1 MLNENDSLNL
11 NNDRV
16 IHLTKH
22 ASRIFYVRNLSQTMD
37 GADLYDLFGIYGA
50 IRQIRIGNT
59 EKTKIT
65 VYVVF
70 EDVFNAKIA
79 KDKLNGS
86 FIGSRYLIVQYHQLE
101 KIRS

>member
-1 MLNENDSLNL
+1 MFSENDSRNV
-11 NNDRV
+11 NNERV

-22 ASRIFYVRNLSQTMD
+22 ASRILYVRNLSQTMD
-37 GADLYDLFGIYGA
+37 GADLYDLFGRYGA

-59 EKTKIT
+59 EKTKT
-65 VYVVF
+65 TAYVVF
-70 EDVFNAKIA
+70 EDVFDAQTA

-101 KIRS
+101 KMHN